1 MKTTPSDSIL
11 ASLALPLAL
20 ASACGAPPPP
30 PSPPP
35 PAPPTATEPSAQ
47 PSATP
52 EAAPP
57 APVAEPTP
65 TTPSSRWT
73 GGFATPE
80 SVVYDP
86 AGDRYLVSNINGRP
100 VDVDNDGFISE
111 LSPDG
116 TIKNLKWIEAGKGGA
131 KLDAPKGMAISGDLL
146 YVADLDKVRTFSLK
160 TGAPKGEIKLEGAS
174 FANGVVA
181 GPDGKVYVS
190 DSGLKMKGSEFEPS
204 GTDAVWVI
212 SKKKA
217 TVIAKSTELGK
228 PNGLAID
235 EKGLLVCTF
244 GSGEVYRLG
253 ADGARS
259 DVQKPPKGGL
269 DGLVFF
275 GGDVLVSSWEGS
287 AVYRKTPGGDF
298 APIVVGAKAPADFA
312 VDTKRKLVI
321 VPRFLDDAVEAYP
334 IP

>member
-1 MKTTPSDSIL
+1 MKTTSQTPLL
-11 ASLALPLAL
+11 AALPLAF
-20 ASACGAPPPP
+20 AAACGAPPPP
-30 PSPPP
+30 PSPEPTPPPP
-35 PAPPTATEPSAQ
+35 PATA
-47 PSATP
+47 
-52 EAAPP
+52 
-57 APVAEPTP
+57 APVATTEAPAPAPESTP
-65 TTPSSRWT
+65 TTPSVRWT

-86 AGDRYLVSNINGRP
+86 AGDRYLVSNISGRP
-100 VDVDNDGFISE
+100 VDADNDGFISE

-160 TGAPKGEIKLEGAS
+160 TGAPKGEIKLEGAT

-259 DVQKPPKGGL
+259 DVQKPPKGSL

-275 GGDVLVSSWEGS
+275 GSDVLVSSWEGS
-287 AVYRKTPGGDF
+287 AVYRKTAGGDF

-312 VDTKRKLVI
+312 IDTKRKLVI

>member
-1 MKTTPSDSIL
+1 MKKTSSTTIL
-11 ASLALPLAL
+11 ASLALPLAV
-20 ASACGAPPPP
+20 ASACGAPPLP

-35 PAPPTATEPSAQ
+35 PEPPATAEPSDQ
-47 PSATP
+47 PTATP
-52 EAAPP
+52 EAASP
-57 APVAEPTP
+57 APVAQPTP
-65 TTPSSRWT
+65 TQPSTRWT

-86 AGDRYLVSNINGRP
+86 AGDRYLVSNIHGRP
-100 VDVDNDGFISE
+100 VDVDNNGFISE

-116 TIKNLKWIEAGKGGA
+116 TIKNLKWIEAGKKGV

-160 TGAPKGEIKLEGAS
+160 SGAPIGSIKLEGAT
-174 FANGVVA
+174 FANGVAA
-181 GPDGKVYVS
+181 GPDGKVYIS
-190 DSGLKMKGSEFEPS
+190 DSGLKMNGRDFEPT

-212 SKKKA
+212 AKNKA
-217 TVIAKSTELGK
+217 SVLAKSTELGK
-228 PNGLAID
+228 PNGLAMD
-235 EKGLLVCTF
+235 DKGLLVSTF

-253 ADGARS
+253 ADGTRS
-259 DVQKPPKGGL
+259 DVQKPPKGAL

-275 GGDVLVSSWEGS
+275 ENSVFVSSWEGS
-287 AVYRKTPGGDF
+287 SVYRKTGGGEF

-312 VDTKRKLVI
+312 IDTKRKLVI

>member
-1 MKTTPSDSIL
+1 MKTTSQTPL
-11 ASLALPLAL
+11 LTALALPLAF
-20 ASACGAPPPP
+20 AAACGAPPPP
-30 PSPPP
+30 PSPELPPPTP
-35 PAPPTATEPSAQ
+35 PAPPATA
-47 PSATP
+47 
-52 EAAPP
+52 
-57 APVAEPTP
+57 APVAPPETPAPAPEPTP
-65 TTPSSRWT
+65 TRPSARWT

-86 AGDRYLVSNINGRP
+86 AGDRYLVSNIHGRP
-100 VDVDNDGFISE
+100 VDADNNGYISE

-160 TGAPKGEIKLEGAS
+160 TGAPKGEIKLEGAT
-174 FANGVVA
+174 FANGVAA

-228 PNGLAID
+228 PNGLAVD

-269 DGLVFF
+269 DGLMFF
-275 GGDVLVSSWEGS
+275 GSDVLVSSWEGS
-287 AVYRKTPGGDF
+287 AVYRKTASGDF

-312 VDTKRKLVI
+312 IDTKRKLVI